1 MKTKYEIE
9 LTINDTTDK
18 GQMEIYDNEI
28 IFYVDDKTRNIMFD
42 NIQNNIIENNILKIT
57 LLDKTDIYIKTA
69 SIEMINS
76 FIKLQ
81 RESDTNNPITY
92 LTSSQRFMKI
102 YIVTFISIFIIIML
116 LTLDDFNFIG
126 ALFGSL
132 FPSLFIAYL
141 VHAFIGHKNNV
152 FANCPHC
159 QKKIFINDVDAQG
172 HKFSLIL
179 KGIVGIFRCY
189 LCGNMVGMKHDHLYK
204 LTSQNESEFK
214 NKIDRKQT
222 DNTNNKN
229 ILDDNDFNK
238 LEKLK
243 ELLDKKIIT
252 QEDYDCKKKEILE
265 KM

>member
-132 FPSLFIAYL
+132 FTSLFIAYL

-152 FANCPHC
+152 LDMPLFCY
-159 QKKIFINDVDAQG
+159 VS
-172 HKFSLIL
+172 FSY
-179 KGIVGIFRCY
+179 CY
-189 LCGNMVGMKHDHLYK
+189 LCVLDEDIMKPSRFGFKEY
-204 LTSQNESEFK
+204 QNSI
-214 NKIDRKQT
+214 NRTQNVYIAY
-222 DNTNNKN
+222 
-229 ILDDNDFNK
+229 IND
-238 LEKLK
+238 L
-243 ELLDKKIIT
+243 
-252 QEDYDCKKKEILE
+252 C
-265 KM
+265 